1 MHNTYI
7 TLNKQ
12 NWLEVIIKV
21 NELPEKDAYMFILRS
36 LANSQQISYFSI
48 AAFNKEFIDDQIH
61 SGQSNNIFI
70 SQITRIINKI
80 IDEDLDVGKEF
91 SFRALST
98 STTIAT
104 SQPTTWSCAKD
115 FIKLACGSGA
125 RLLVQDNGIVNV
137 EGSFT
142 VNGAP
147 VTTTLY
153 VQEQLAIKDKLI
165 EKLSA
170 RLDSLE
176 KKVK

>member
-1 MHNTYI
+1 MHKTYI

-80 IDEDLDVGKEF
+80 IDEDLDDDKSWYIWHTTDKAWVLGWE
-91 SFRALST
+91 SFNNLR
-98 STTIAT
+98 
-104 SQPTTWSCAKD
+104 K
-115 FIKLACGSGA
+115 
-125 RLLVQDNGIVNV
+125 
-137 EGSFT
+137 
-142 VNGAP
+142 
-147 VTTTLY
+147 
-153 VQEQLAIKDKLI
+153 AIK
-165 EKLSA
+165 S
-170 RLDSLE
+170 
-176 KKVK
+176 